1 MSRLGRNSKHAECTV
16 GFRSRLRVSI
26 GPYIRVFFHRIHTV
40 CGSRV
45 SRVETV
51 ISERHVERMF
61 RIADSAQDFEKT

>member
-16 GFRSRLRVSI
+16 GFRSLLRGSI
-26 GPYIRVFFHRIHTV
+26 GPYKRALLHEEHTM

-51 ISERHVERMF
+51 TSERHVELEF
-61 RIADSAQDFEKT
+61 RIADPAQDFEKT